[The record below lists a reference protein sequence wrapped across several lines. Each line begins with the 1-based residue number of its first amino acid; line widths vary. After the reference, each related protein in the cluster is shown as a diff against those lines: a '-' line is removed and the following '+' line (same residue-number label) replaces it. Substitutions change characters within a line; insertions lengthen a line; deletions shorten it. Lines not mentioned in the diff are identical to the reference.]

1 MYQIIL
7 TLFLAFFISG
17 CSTQKKSKITIAIS
31 PWPGY
36 EPLVLGLEKGFY
48 DDLNLHII
56 RFATPTESFRALR
69 DGVVDIAAFTADE
82 VLHYANM
89 KNKPVMFLILDISN
103 GGDAIIARENIKS
116 LNDLKGKKIGIEA
129 SALGNYMIHR
139 AMDFTDEVKVSD
151 LKISPVDIGNHLEW
165 YKKGL
170 IDAVVTYEP
179 SRSMLL
185 KEGAHVIFDSK
196 EIPNE
201 IIDVLV
207 TEEETLSLNQ
217 EKLKKLADGWFKTIE
232 YIKNNKKEAIAKMA
246 SYEYIS
252 ADEFEKAYDELIIP
266 TKSENIDMLGSTQK
280 SYKTSLDRI
289 AKLMHESGTFDES
302 ITTDN
307 LLTNS
312 VIKSQE

>member
-116 LNDLKGKKIGIEA
+116 LNDLKGKK
-129 SALGNYMIHR
+129 N
-139 AMDFTDEVKVSD
+139 
-151 LKISPVDIGNHLEW
+151 W
-165 YKKGL
+165 Y
-170 IDAVVTYEP
+170 
-179 SRSMLL
+179 
-185 KEGAHVIFDSK
+185 
-196 EIPNE
+196 
-201 IIDVLV
+201 
-207 TEEETLSLNQ
+207 
-217 EKLKKLADGWFKTIE
+217 
-232 YIKNNKKEAIAKMA
+232 
-246 SYEYIS
+246 
-252 ADEFEKAYDELIIP
+252 
-266 TKSENIDMLGSTQK
+266 
-280 SYKTSLDRI
+280 
-289 AKLMHESGTFDES
+289 
-302 ITTDN
+302 
-307 LLTNS
+307 
-312 VIKSQE
+312 